1 MRNRPPTLIAASS
14 LLVVIGISGLFAAAG
29 LIAVGVRADEVAPAM
44 ATDVTRGGLAVG
56 LIMAAYALAAAI
68 AGFAVMARRRAG
80 WWLGVATIALG
91 LGLLGLSLALVQ
103 TLDPILTGGVVI
115 WGVALVLLLAPATRR
130 SLGR

>member
-56 LIMAAYALAAAI
+56 LIMGAYALAAAI

-91 LGLLGLSLALVQ
+91 LGLLGLSLAFVG
-103 TLDPILTGGVVI
+103 TLDPILTGGVAI